1 MRVAEHF
8 NPWTATDAA
17 GRRSSMFADV
27 SLNMSISNR
36 LWWSSGRAI

>member
-1 MRVAEHF
+1 MQPGDV
-8 NPWTATDAA
+8 P
-17 GRRSSMFADV
+17 SMFADV